1 MFDKIRYDL
10 RSIKER
16 DPAARNCAEVFF
28 LYSGFHAVFW
38 YRLSHFF
45 YRHKLLFLAR
55 LVSQLTNG
63 LPASKSIPAPPL
75 AGDCLL
81 TTAPGW

>member
-45 YRHKLLFLAR
+45 YRHKLLFF
-55 LVSQLTNG
+55 G
-63 LPASKSIPAPPL
+63 PAGEPA
-75 AGDCLL
+75 DQMVYRH
-81 TTAPGW
+81 